1 MKRIVII
8 GAGNVAT
15 HLARALQ
22 RKSFVVGQIFS
33 RTEISAR
40 QLASELNAS
49 FTTNLQELDREAD
62 IYFYCVKDAVL
73 EDLID
78 KIDIPNALH
87 VHTAGSL
94 PVGIFEQKQQ
104 YHRYGVFYP
113 LQTFSKAREVN
124 FEEIPVFVEGN
135 SVQAEEEIREIAET
149 LSKRVFSSDS
159 EQRKRIH
166 LSAVFACNFVN
177 HIFAIADELVKYAGY
192 SFDILLPL
200 ITETVSKLNELSPY
214 EAQTGPAVRNDQ
226 NIIRQHLLLLENK
239 PEFSEIYRVLSE
251 SIYRMHK
258 KDIQTRE

>member
-22 RKSFVVGQIFS
+22 SKNFVVGQIFS
-33 RTEISAR
+33 RTEISAA

-62 IYFYCVKDAVL
+62 VYFYCVKDAVL
-73 EDLID
+73 EEVID
-78 KIDIPNALH
+78 KIEIPNALH
-87 VHTAGSL
+87 IHTAGSL
-94 PVGIFEQKQQ
+94 PVGIFERKPQ

-124 FEEIPVFVEGN
+124 FDEIPVFVEGN
-135 SVQAEEEIREIAET
+135 SLETELEIRKIAET

-159 EQRKRIH
+159 EQRKKIH

-177 HIFAIADELVKYAGY
+177 HIFAMADELVKAAGY
-192 SFDILLPL
+192 SFDILMPL
-200 ITETVSKLNELSPY
+200 ITETVNKLNVLSPY
-214 EAQTGPAVRNDQ
+214 KAQTGPAVRNDQ

-239 PEFSEIYRVLSE
+239 QDFSEIYRVLSE
-251 SIYRMHK
+251 SIYRMHQK
-258 KDIQTRE
+258 EMQETE